1 MFLQKSYLGL
11 YNIKIFLHIRKAHM
25 NYTTLEEKVCNF

>member
-1 MFLQKSYLGL
+1 MFYKKVIQD

-25 NYTTLEEKVCNF
+25 NYTTLEKKVCNF